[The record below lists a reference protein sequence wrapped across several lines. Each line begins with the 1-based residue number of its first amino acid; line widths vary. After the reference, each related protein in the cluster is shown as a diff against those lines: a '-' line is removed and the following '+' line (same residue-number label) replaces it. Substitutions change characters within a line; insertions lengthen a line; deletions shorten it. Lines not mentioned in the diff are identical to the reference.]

1 MYYQKRKEKIILTLI
16 SIWLKINIRKSSNMI
31 ICMFS
36 RKNGIL
42 TSTYNCVC
50 GIDILCH
57 CNFTKYVFMRCTIS
71 RTKQTSRMLFLVHCK
86 WLHMLHRENQRQ
98 SKIGKESLN
107 VKICIYIFWQI
118 ANLPFKKLPFYQ
130 ELYIFCSVVV
140 SKFISYLKFLWLMG
154 VLRWY
159 CPVIVSRV
167 SSSNHSKW
175 MSN

>member
-1 MYYQKRKEKIILTLI
+1 
-16 SIWLKINIRKSSNMI
+16 MI

-50 GIDILCH
+50 GIDILGH

-107 VKICIYIFWQI
+107 VKISIYNFLTDSKSSVQ
-118 ANLPFKKLPFYQ
+118 KLPFIRSYTFFVPL
-130 ELYIFCSVVV
+130 LYLNLSHI
-140 SKFISYLKFLWLMG
+140 
-154 VLRWY
+154 
-159 CPVIVSRV
+159 
-167 SSSNHSKW
+167 
-175 MSN
+175 

>member
-1 MYYQKRKEKIILTLI
+1 
-16 SIWLKINIRKSSNMI
+16 MI

-50 GIDILCH
+50 GIDIPGH

-98 SKIGKESLN
+98 SKIGKESLD

-140 SKFISYLKFLWLMG
+140 SKFISYLKVFYGKWESCG
-154 VLRWY
+154 GIVQSSCHASVLAIIQSGCQISMLLY
-159 CPVIVSRV
+159 
-167 SSSNHSKW
+167 K
-175 MSN
+175 

>member
-1 MYYQKRKEKIILTLI
+1 MISRMLGNTSKKISNGQNDNIIVHDAHQIRPCTIKKEKKKRILTLI

-50 GIDILCH
+50 GIDIPGH

-86 WLHMLHRENQRQ
+86 WLYMLHRENQRQ

-107 VKICIYIFWQI
+107 VNICIYIFWQI
-118 ANLPFKKLPFYQ
+118 ANLPF
-130 ELYIFCSVVV
+130 
-140 SKFISYLKFLWLMG
+140 
-154 VLRWY
+154 
-159 CPVIVSRV
+159 
-167 SSSNHSKW
+167 
-175 MSN
+175 

>member
-1 MYYQKRKEKIILTLI
+1 MYYQKRKEKRILTLI

-36 RKNGIL
+36 RPNGIL

-50 GIDILCH
+50 GIDILGH

-98 SKIGKESLN
+98 STIGKESLD

-118 ANLPFKKLPFYQ
+118 ANLPFKNCPL
-130 ELYIFCSVVV
+130 LGI
-140 SKFISYLKFLWLMG
+140 IHFLF
-154 VLRWY
+154 R
-159 CPVIVSRV
+159 CCI
-167 SSSNHSKW
+167 
-175 MSN
+175 